1 MIYNVA
7 GINVIFSDKGYT
19 GSDREAMAYY
29 EQAVNLHPEYLP
41 RLLSITIK
49 FHGEEAELEYTLRP
63 APFERIRRITGY
75 LVGSTER
82 WNSGKRAELGDRVA
96 HDAIA

>member
-7 GINVIFSDKGYT
+7 GINAIFSDKGYT

-29 EQAVNLHPEYLP
+29 EQAVNLHPEFLP

-49 FHGEEAELEYTLRP
+49 FHGEDAELEYTLRP

-75 LVGSTER
+75 LQTTNH
-82 WNSGKRAELGDRVA
+82 WNSAKRAELGDRVS
-96 HDAIA
+96 HDVA

>member
-7 GINVIFSDKGYT
+7 GINVLFADRGYT

-29 EQAVNLHPEYLP
+29 EQAVDLHPEYLT

-63 APFERIRRITGY
+63 APFERIRRIT
-75 LVGSTER
+75 